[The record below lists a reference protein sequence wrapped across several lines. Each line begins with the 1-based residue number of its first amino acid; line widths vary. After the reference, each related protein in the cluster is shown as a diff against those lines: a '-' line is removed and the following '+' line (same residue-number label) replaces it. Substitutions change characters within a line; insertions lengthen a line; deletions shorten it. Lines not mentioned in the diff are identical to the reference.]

1 MGRNKKSNY
10 QDDGVY
16 YSNSTCDSSE
26 KNYSLPDF
34 DEQMKEV
41 EEVPHQRTFKVEM
54 HLALTPKGEKPV
66 KIPVCV
72 GEYASNRVLEV
83 LLMSINARR
92 VKQVI
97 EAVLDNVPPEPQTF
111 NKPVSESLKDIED
124 RKEQEKQ
131 PEAEKEKQVIFIMP
145 KQEASAD
152 DELVKGQ
159 LTIGNDGAGHFA
171 DSESEDYIGGN
182 DFIDGLVPENSEEKT
197 KTLEDESLDVKPDDA
212 KTDEIID
219 YSDIF

>member
-1 MGRNKKSNY
+1 MSKKKKSNY
-10 QDDGVY
+10 TDDGVY
-16 YSNSTCDSSE
+16 YSNSTIDSSE

-54 HLALTPKGEKPV
+54 TLSLTPKGEKPV

-97 EAVLDNVPPEPQTF
+97 EAVLDNVPPEPKTF
-111 NKPVSESLKDIED
+111 DKPVSETLKEKDNEREVIVVVQA
-124 RKEQEKQ
+124 QEK
-131 PEAEKEKQVIFIMP
+131 KQKP
-145 KQEASAD
+145 K
-152 DELVKGQ
+152 KGQ
-159 LTIGNDGAGHFA
+159 VTIGNDGAGHFS
-171 DSESEDYIGGN
+171 DPNSEDYFGDEVPDETIQES
-182 DFIDGLVPENSEEKT
+182 DVPENNSDADLDPSEHEG
-197 KTLEDESLDVKPDDA
+197 A
-212 KTDEIID
+212 
-219 YSDIF
+219 Y

>member
-1 MGRNKKSNY
+1 MSKKKKSNY
-10 QDDGVY
+10 TDDGVY
-16 YSNSTCDSSE
+16 YSNSTIDSSE

-54 HLALTPKGEKPV
+54 TLSLTPKGEKPV

-97 EAVLDNVPPEPQTF
+97 EAVLDNVPPEPKTF
-111 NKPVSESLKDIED
+111 DKPVSETL
-124 RKEQEKQ
+124 
-131 PEAEKEKQVIFIMP
+131 KEKDNEREVIVVVNSTEQAKP
-145 KQEASAD
+145 ES
-152 DELVKGQ
+152 EQ
-159 LTIGNDGAGHFA
+159 LTIGNDGAGHFS
-171 DSESEDYIGGN
+171 DPESED
-182 DFIDGLVPENSEEKT
+182 FI
-197 KTLEDESLDVKPDDA
+197 ESDN
-212 KTDEIID
+212 
-219 YSDIF
+219 F

>member
-1 MGRNKKSNY
+1 MGKHKKSNY

-83 LLMSINARR
+83 LQMSINARR

-97 EAVLDNVPPEPQTF
+97 EAVLDNVIPEPVY
-111 NKPVSESLKDIED
+111 NKPVSETLREQAERQKDNEVIVVVQA
-124 RKEQEKQ
+124 QEK
-131 PEAEKEKQVIFIMP
+131 KQKP
-145 KQEASAD
+145 K
-152 DELVKGQ
+152 KGQ
-159 LTIGNDGAGHFA
+159 VTIGNDDAGHFS
-171 DSESEDYIGGN
+171 DPNSEDYFGDEVPDETIQEN
-182 DFIDGLVPENSEEKT
+182 DVPEDNS
-197 KTLEDESLDVKPDDA
+197 DSDLDPSEHEGA
-212 KTDEIID
+212 
-219 YSDIF
+219 Y